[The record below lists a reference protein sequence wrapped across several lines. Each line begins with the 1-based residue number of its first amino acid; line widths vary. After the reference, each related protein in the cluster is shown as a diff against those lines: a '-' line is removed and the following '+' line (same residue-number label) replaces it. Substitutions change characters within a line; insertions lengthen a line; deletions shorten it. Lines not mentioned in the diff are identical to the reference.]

1 MQPLAPKAV
10 ADETWTYQREII
22 SEGETWT
29 YQRGRPGR
37 IRGGDLD
44 VSEGETWKYQRV
56 GVKHE

>member
-1 MQPLAPKAV
+1 MSLAHLDCGGVTNAAAGAKSRCRRDLDV
-10 ADETWTYQREII
+10 
-22 SEGETWT
+22 SERD
-29 YQRGRPGR
+29 Y